1 MDKSN
6 KPQIEEEK
14 TAIGST
20 LSKVPT
26 VNFDQFTKKYFK
38 FSRNLQSPG
47 DLVDYVIDNIIP
59 KVAKNQQDNF
69 LKETQESIDYI
80 FRHIL

>member
-1 MDKSN
+1 MDESN
-6 KPQIEEEK
+6 KHQLEEEK
-14 TAIGST
+14 TTIGSAISKIPT
-20 LSKVPT
+20 L
-26 VNFDQFTKKYFK
+26 NFDQITKKYFK

-47 DLVDYVIDNIIP
+47 DLVDYIIDNIIP